1 MKLEAEAEAE
11 AGPISDVR
19 KEEAQRRRRRRRWC
33 WFYWVSMYVN
43 GTCHDATADVA
54 VAVVA
59 GVRSYWLGRMT
70 KDQKRRLRR
79 VEGVQNSGSGPK
91 EFASGSGRRLTNDER
106 RAMGDERRRRRI
118 RFHACLP
125 SSGGR
130 TEDREATTLGC

>member
-1 MKLEAEAEAE
+1 M
-11 AGPISDVR
+11 
-19 KEEAQRRRRRRRWC
+19 
-33 WFYWVSMYVN
+33 SMYVN

-91 EFASGSGRRLTNDER
+91 EFASGSGRRLTSDER
-106 RAMGDERRRRRI
+106 RATGDGRRRRTI

-125 SSGGR
+125 SRGGR
-130 TEDREATTLGC
+130 TEDRGQQHSDADGWVIDSLKDPGSIPQVFRADNRT